1 MAKSIQDIISLIQ
14 EKNIQ
19 MVDFKMVDING
30 QYRHVTIPAENLS
43 ADTMQYGIG
52 FDASNYGYAVVEK
65 SDMVFIPDLDTAV
78 IDPFCQIPTLSMT
91 GNAMVID
98 NPENRPLAQYP
109 RNIVLA
115 AEQYMKDSG
124 IADTMLILPE
134 FEFYLFDQVGW
145 EVQPNSVGVTVDAQQ
160 SYWNSALEGKGC
172 VIPKQKAY
180 HIAKPF
186 DQSYECRS
194 EMCLLMKEAGI
205 DINYHH
211 PEVAA
216 SGQFEIEPQLGQMS
230 KMADATMMIKYIVH
244 NTALKYGKTATF
256 MPKPIYGEA
265 GSGMHVHML
274 LLKDGQPVFSDD
286 TGYAHLSGTAH
297 YFMGGLLKHIHS
309 LCALTNPST
318 NSFKRLVPGFEAPVT
333 VGYATSNRSAVIRIP
348 AYAKSPDKRRFE
360 LRNPDATC
368 NPYFCYAAILMAGL
382 DGVKNKIDPHASG
395 WGPYDVNLYT
405 LSDEEKAKLKS
416 LPVSLDAALDA
427 LEADHDYLTAGG
439 VFPEELLRNF
449 VKSKR
454 EECRQIASIPHPA
467 EFEKYYNI

>member
-1 MAKSIQDIISLIQ
+1 MAKSVQDILQIIREQ
-14 EKNIQ
+14 NIQ

-30 QYRHVTIPAENLS
+30 QYRHVTIPAGNFSEE
-43 ADTMQYGIG
+43 TMKYGIG

-65 SDMVFIPDLDTAV
+65 SDMVFIPDPDTAV
-78 IDPFCQIPTLSMT
+78 VDPFCQVPTLSMT
-91 GNAMVID
+91 GNAMIID

-115 AEQYMKDSG
+115 ANQYMKDSG

-145 EVQPNSVGVTVDAQQ
+145 EVQPYSISSQVDAVQ
-160 SYWNSALEGKGC
+160 SYWNSAVEGKGT
-172 VIPKQKAY
+172 VVPKQKNY

-186 DQSYECRS
+186 DVTYECRS
-194 EMCLLMKEAGI
+194 EMVMHMLDAGI

-216 SGQFEIEPQLGQMS
+216 SGQFEIEPQLGEMV
-230 KMADATMMIKYIVH
+230 KMADATMMIKYIIH
-244 NTALKYGKTATF
+244 NTALKHGKSATF

-286 TGYAHLSGTAH
+286 NGYSHLSREAH
-297 YFMGGLLKHIHS
+297 WFMGGLLKHISS

-348 AYAKSPDKRRFE
+348 AYAKSPEKRRFE

-382 DGVKNKIDPHASG
+382 DGIKNQIDPHENG
-395 WGPYDVNLYT
+395 WGPYDMNLYN
-405 LSDEEKAKLKS
+405 LPEEEKAKLQG
-416 LPVSLDAALDA
+416 LPVCLEDALDA

-439 VFPEELLRNF
+439 VFPEELIANF
-449 VKSKR
+449 IKNKR
-454 EECRQIASIPHPA
+454 KECRELASIPNPA
-467 EFEKYYNI
+467 EFDKYYNL

>member
-1 MAKSIQDIISLIQ
+1 MPKTAQDIIRIIE
-14 EKNIQ
+14 EKGIK

-30 QYRHVTIPAENLS
+30 QFRHVTIPATHFSEE
-43 ADTMQYGIG
+43 TMRSGVG

-65 SDMVFIPDLDTAV
+65 SDMVFIPDPDTAV
-78 IDPFCQIPTLSMT
+78 VDPFCEIPTLSMT
-91 GNAMVID
+91 GNAMIIGH
-98 NPENRPLAQYP
+98 PENRPLAQYP

-124 IADTMLILPE
+124 VADTMLILPE

-145 EVQPNSVGVTVDAQQ
+145 DVQPNCVAASVDANQ
-160 SYWNSALEGKGC
+160 SYWNSVNEGKGC
-172 VIPKQKAY
+172 IVPKQKAY

-186 DQSYECRS
+186 DTSYECRS
-194 EMCLLMKEAGI
+194 EMCLLMEEAGI
-205 DINYHH
+205 PIKYHH

-216 SGQFEIEPQLGQMS
+216 SGQFEIEPMLGQMS
-230 KMADATMMIKYIVH
+230 KMADASMMIKYIIH
-244 NTALKYGKTATF
+244 NTAIKHGKSATF

-274 LLKDGQPVFSDD
+274 LMKDGEPVFSDD
-286 TGYAHLSGTAH
+286 EGYSHLSRTAH
-297 YFMGGLLKHIHS
+297 YFMGGLLKHIAS
-309 LCALTNPST
+309 LCAITNPST

-348 AYAKSPDKRRFE
+348 AYAKTPNMRRFE

-382 DGVKNKIDPHASG
+382 DGVKNQIDPHENG
-395 WGPYDVNLYT
+395 WGPYDMNLFH
-405 LSDEEKAKLKS
+405 LSDEEKAKLKGLPTS
-416 LPVSLDAALDA
+416 LEQALDA

-439 VFPEELLRNF
+439 VFPEELLKNF
-449 VKSKR
+449 IRTKR
-454 EECRQIASIPHPA
+454 EECRQMAAIPHPA
-467 EFEKYYNI
+467 EFDRYYNL